1 MVFEDSFSDYS
12 FNLTFTNDPEQRF
25 QYLSKSS
32 VKIAN
37 YPEDIIINDT
47 KLTSDYLTQQVTY
60 SNSNVTEHAVLD
72 DASWFNGSV
81 LNYTL
86 LNCPECNGKL
96 RVLNHLNEERILLG
110 VHDME
115 DYAFSLDGGFIQQY
129 QSIIK
134 MRHNGSIEQFVTFP
148 SVLDGESC
156 LSIEHHWMYDY
167 TLSACKNG
175 DEVYLYT
182 TVYSASKPFVN
193 GPFYSSAKH
202 VTSMHVM
209 EELMMVVDVDERPW
223 SFDREGGILLYAM
236 NHDPFEPEIF
246 DEIEYINSDDLTVA
260 NDWPGGPCFIGN
272 AHFAFTN
279 ISNTYRLV
287 VSELRNGFFVVDFRW
302 TRGRKSIEIL
312 KVEYIDLVEELVRIH
327 MPLPNAAFFTAVAI
341 NTEYYDA
348 KFGYWQ
354 SEVVVATS
362 NFHHFQVN
370 LHIDKTGTVVAH

>member
-1 MVFEDSFSDYS
+1 MFEDSFSDYS
-12 FNLTFTNDPEQRF
+12 FNLTYTNDPEQRF
-25 QYLSKSS
+25 HYLSKSS

-86 LNCPECNGKL
+86 LNCPECNNKL
-96 RVLNHLNEERILLG
+96 RVLNHVNEERILLG

-134 MRHNGSIEQFVTFP
+134 MRHNGSIEQFVTLP

-246 DEIEYINSDDLTVA
+246 DEIEYINTDDLTVA

-327 MPLPNAAFFTAVAI
+327 MPLPNAAFFTAIAI
-341 NTEYYDA
+341 NKEYYDT

-354 SEVVVATS
+354 SEVIVATS